1 MFDNGDIKLNKLTNF
16 FSAAATK
23 RPAITILVVLLL
35 SGFFGYMASQQE
47 ELNTSFGGELDTP
60 EIKAQTKLGEY
71 FQTSGSQSVFQIILS
86 GDDVLTVDGYLAW
99 QELKQ
104 TVAQSEIAPYLVSQ
118 PGQPLIAGFFAPID
132 FARTYDYSIDINSMN
147 DEQFKALYVKANSQM
162 PPEFKAFASALL
174 SESYDEDAV
183 TASAGLAIITVD
195 SAKFVEEYGL
205 EAGAFIEQPRMEVA
219 LNNSLSEIQVGNVK
233 VSGFSFGLL
242 FGDEGEDFQ
251 QEIGGLFA
259 QAFVIILVVLSYI
272 FFMKSKLFSRKPLN
286 ILRRLIAISFM
297 AFGIAGVISPLVSDL
312 ETPLLSW
319 MMLDDPLLGR
329 MIPLSV
335 FTFGFLLNSRR
346 RSSSDLFLS
355 LGAILLSIGWMTGA
369 GTILGPG
376 YLDIIGAPNQVSQ
389 IAPII
394 LIGLGVDYAIHFN
407 SRYREEIGSGNS
419 IDGATSS
426 TLKSVGIALTLA
438 TLATMVGFLTNIVSP
453 LPELKDFGILVS
465 VGIFFAFFLVMTF
478 VPAIRTLL
486 DKRAEKKEKIDSEA
500 FTSSGDSVL
509 NKISEA
515 SGIIPRKLKI
525 VAIGLLV
532 TVSTYG
538 YISFTNLETI
548 FEFTDFLPEDN
559 PVVKT
564 LDLLSEEFGGGFGE
578 TTSVLI
584 EGDDLATPEIHN
596 ALIASINNLSEKENI
611 VVYAGNVAAESVLS
625 SMGELL
631 TPAAGPPG
639 APAGPPDVE
648 LISSLVGY
656 GVDLMSGAEGLEGL
670 KVKNTSDVKG
680 LYEFLAA
687 KDPEAFLAYIYFDE
701 NNNVTAQQVRITTS
715 AGSLGAA
722 QLRDD
727 IYVAF
732 APMINLGIDVAATND
747 AIVTQSV
754 SDLISKSQFQ
764 SLIFA
769 ILASMTFL
777 IIYYFLDMRR
787 PFLGVIT
794 IMPVIAIVMG
804 TYLGMYYLD
813 IPLNPVTS
821 TLSGLAIGIGVP
833 FVIHVTNRFRES
845 LSQGNNPIEAATKTL
860 KTTGG
865 SLFGSAF
872 TTMAGFG
879 ILMTSTL
886 KPFQQMGQ
894 VVVVA
899 LGFALVAS
907 ILILPTMLVF
917 WANYH
922 NKKTAKSL

>member
-1 MFDNGDIKLNKLTNF
+1 MKVLTNF
-16 FSAAATK
+16 FSSAATK
-23 RPAITILVVLLL
+23 KPLITILIVILI
-35 SGFFGYMASQQE
+35 SGFFGYMAGQGE

-60 EIKAQTKLGEY
+60 EIKAQSKLGDY

-86 GDDVLTVDGYLAW
+86 GEDVLTVDGYLAW
-99 QELKQ
+99 EELKN
-104 TVAQSEIAPYLVSQ
+104 TVSESEIAPYLVSQ
-118 PGQPLIAGFFAPID
+118 PGQPLVNGFFAPVD
-132 FARTYDYSIDINSMN
+132 FAITFNPMLNVDAIKGMD
-147 DEQFKALYVKANSQM
+147 DAQFKNLYNQANSQM
-162 PPEFKAFASALL
+162 PAEFKAFASALL
-174 SESYDEDAV
+174 SQSYDEDTT
-183 TASAGLAIITVD
+183 TATAGLAIITID
-195 SAKFVEEYGL
+195 SNKFVEEYGFS
-205 EAGAFIEQPRMEVA
+205 EAFVEQPRMEVA
-219 LNNSLSEIQVGNVK
+219 LNKSLNDISVGKVN

-242 FGDEGEDFQ
+242 FGDEGDDFQ

-272 FFMKSKLFSRKPLN
+272 FFMKGKSFNRKPLDL
-286 ILRRLIAISFM
+286 LRRLLSASLM
-297 AFGIAGVISPLVSDL
+297 AFGLAGVITPLVSDL
-312 ETPLLSW
+312 QTPLLDW
-319 MMLDDPLLGR
+319 MQLDDPLLGR
-329 MIPLSV
+329 MIPLAV

-346 RSSSDLFLS
+346 RASSDLFLS
-355 LGAILLSIGWMTGA
+355 LGAILLSIGWMQGA

-419 IDGATSS
+419 VNGATSS

-453 LPELKDFGILVS
+453 LPELRDFGILVS

-486 DKRAEKKEKIDSEA
+486 DRRAENKSKIDSDA
-500 FTSSGDSVL
+500 FTSSGDSML

-515 SGIIPRKLKI
+515 SGIIPKKLKVI
-525 VAIGLLV
+525 ALALLV
-532 TVSTYG
+532 TVSSYG
-538 YISFTNLETI
+538 YISFSNLETI

-559 PVVKT
+559 PVVQT

-584 EGDDLATPEIHN
+584 EGDDLATPEVHN
-596 ALIASINNLSEKENI
+596 ALIESINNLADKENI
-611 VVYAGNVAAESVLS
+611 VVYAGNVAAESVIGSLGQMVAPQS
-625 SMGELL
+625 
-631 TPAAGPPG
+631 GPPG
-639 APAGPPDVE
+639 APAGPPDME
-648 LISSLVGY
+648 LIGALAGY
-656 GVDLMSGAEGLEGL
+656 GVDIMSGKQGIDALN
-670 KVKNTSDVKG
+670 VKNDADVKG
-680 LYEFLAA
+680 LYEFLVN
-687 KDPEAFLAYIYFDE
+687 KDAETFLASIYFDE
-701 NNNVTAQQVRITTS
+701 NNVMTAEQVRITTS

-732 APMINLGIDVAATND
+732 APLIDLGLDVAATND

-754 SDLISKSQFQ
+754 SDLISTSQFQ

-769 ILASMTFL
+769 ILASMSFL

-794 IMPVIAIVMG
+794 ILPVIAIVMG

-833 FVIHVTNRFRES
+833 FVIHVTNRFREA
-845 LSQGNNPIEAATKTL
+845 LTQNNNPVEAAISTL
-860 KTTGG
+860 RTTGG